1 MFAGLTAGAAIW
13 FYTLILPLL
22 GWPLDMFP
30 GLSWMYN
37 GGLGFGLSG
46 LTLGV
51 TLSLIGNATLFFWVS
66 ILTQTHVAEHWQ
78 ASRFI
83 GQEITSPPARG
94 ACSPCASR
102 TC

>member
-1 MFAGLTAGAAIW
+1 
-13 FYTLILPLL
+13 
-22 GWPLDMFP
+22 
-30 GLSWMYN
+30 MYN

-51 TLSLIGNATLFFWVS
+51 TLSLVGNATLFFWVS

-83 GQEITSPPARG
+83 GRKSPHRPVHV
-94 ACSPCASR
+94 ACSPYGSR
-102 TC
+102 IC

>member
-1 MFAGLTAGAAIW
+1 
-13 FYTLILPLL
+13 
-22 GWPLDMFP
+22 
-30 GLSWMYN
+30 MYN

-51 TLSLIGNATLFFWVS
+51 TLSLVGNATLFFWVS
-66 ILTQTHVAEHWQ
+66 ILSQTHVAEHWQ

-83 GQEITSPPARG
+83 GRKSPRLAAA
-94 ACSPCASR
+94 ACLPYGSK